1 MTSARYEITRRQA
14 RDPQLW
20 TWGHVHQL
28 ELAHESLGHSGNPVV
43 EALFN
48 RGPYEVG
55 GGDSVVNATG
65 WTAPRGYAVDWVP
78 SMRMVVSLGDL
89 DESRWVNLTGASGHV
104 FSPHYN
110 DQFDLWR
117 AGQTA
122 PWPFTRPAVEAAAED
137 EMTLVRKRRETPGE
151 GLG

>member
-1 MTSARYEITRRQA
+1 
-14 RDPQLW
+14 
-20 TWGHVHQL
+20 
-28 ELAHESLGHSGNPVV
+28 
-43 EALFN
+43 
-48 RGPYEVG
+48 
-55 GGDSVVNATG
+55 
-65 WTAPRGYAVDWVP
+65 
-78 SMRMVVSLGDL
+78 MRMVVSLGDL